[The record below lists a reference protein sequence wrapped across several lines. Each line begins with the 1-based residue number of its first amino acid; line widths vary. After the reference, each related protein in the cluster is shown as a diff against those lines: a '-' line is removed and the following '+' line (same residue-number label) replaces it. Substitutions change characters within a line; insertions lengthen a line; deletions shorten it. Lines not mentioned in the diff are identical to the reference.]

1 VTERDAAPAAAEA
14 APEAAEAAPAAAS
27 ESNSRNLL
35 MRVVVAAVLIPL
47 AVAIAYAGGWLWTAL
62 VTAAAIGLFVEWL
75 AVVGLAGALAL
86 AIRGGVALALGG
98 ICFAVGRIDAALI
111 VLAIGLVAIASTA
124 PDRRSWAAAGFC
136 YAAAAEI
143 ASVLLRL
150 DPVKGFA
157 ALMFVLVIVWVT
169 DSGGYFAGRGI
180 GGPKL
185 WPSVSPKKTW
195 AGAVGGFA
203 ASLAVACG
211 FAAFDLGRTV
221 PLLISA
227 AILSV
232 ASQLGDLFESAVKR
246 RFGVKDSSHI
256 IPGHGGLMDR
266 LDGFVAAVVLA
277 AIFGFLRGGAD
288 GVGRGLMVW

>member
-1 VTERDAAPAAAEA
+1 VTERDAAAAAAEA
-14 APEAAEAAPAAAS
+14 AP

-35 MRVVVAAVLIPL
+35 MRVAVAAVLIPL
-47 AVAIAYAGGWLWTAL
+47 AVAIAYFGGWLWTAL

-111 VLAIGLVAIASTA
+111 VLAIGLVAVGSTA
-124 PDRRSWAAAGFC
+124 PERRGWAAAGFC

-195 AGAVGGFA
+195 AGAVGGFV
-203 ASLAVACG
+203 ASLAVAGG

-277 AIFGFLRGGAD
+277 ALFGFLRGGAD